1 MQVCERFCA
10 PRHRSPAPRHIQVA
24 RWSVPGAGPSRC
36 RVPRSYSG
44 KVTQPE
50 SWPCDRLVRLDG
62 HDLAAALRWIGLSW
76 DRFAKGDKEAGEL
89 ALGVAR
95 DLLPLGCM
103 TGIARLMEE
112 GKLPVPEN
120 TTGFRL
126 AIQDIETGDSAF
138 VMVLCDDPAAHR
150 RVPAS
155 APPRRAE
162 SEAEFRERLSRM
174 VAGSSATA
182 AMRAA
187 QADVAARQP
196 PAEPVD
202 LADEYRKMGLI

>member
-1 MQVCERFCA
+1 MATGRQGS
-10 PRHRSPAPRHIQVA
+10 SPWCGKTAFLVA
-24 RWSVPGAGPSRC
+24 ADGPVDPIGGVVAGLVVGEGAGSAF
-36 RVPRSYSG
+36 
-44 KVTQPE
+44 
-50 SWPCDRLVRLDG
+50 G
-62 HDLAAALRWIGLSW
+62 HLFGRGLA
-76 DRFAKGDKEAGEL
+76 
-89 ALGVAR
+89 V
-95 DLLPLGCM
+95 
-103 TGIARLMEE
+103 ARLMEE